1 MMNKAYLKADYEAT
15 KNLVD
20 LTIRQR
26 ELLEAWLYAG
36 QTMGQL
42 ALRYGINRSTVSRTI
57 NRAAEKIAKAAYWI
71 HRQRTRTFSKSDYQ
85 NLPHT
90 RHSDGGTMQNRC
102 LNLRPLD
109 GDSQNSQNHYQFL
122 FRFQN
127 NFW

>member
-1 MMNKAYLKADYEAT
+1 MNYDKAHIRSEYEAVKCT
-15 KNLVD
+15 VD

-57 NRAAEKIAKAAYWI
+57 NRAAEKIAKTAYWI

-85 NLPHT
+85 N
-90 RHSDGGTMQNRC
+90 
-102 LNLRPLD
+102 
-109 GDSQNSQNHYQFL
+109 
-122 FRFQN
+122 
-127 NFW
+127 